1 MPIYE
6 YQCTYCALRFEKL
19 MKLNADN
26 PKCEDCASDTKK
38 SVSRGSF
45 ILKGDGWY
53 RDGYG
58 LKKGKKN
65 D

>member
-1 MPIYE
+1 
-6 YQCTYCALRFEKL
+6 

-26 PKCEDCASDTKK
+26 PKCMDCASDTKK

-45 ILKGDGWY
+45 ILKGAGWY

-58 LKKGKKN
+58 LKRGKN